1 MRTLQPKSYQQA
13 RQRRH
18 CSFAAQRRCTA
29 TSSSLE
35 AVRISICT
43 WASGHRHPFE
53 CPDRLQLERLGNK
66 AFCFVSR
73 HKQNS
78 EAKKEFETAENR
90 ALLRGDRPSTEIPQQ
105 ASKHARRQGELCLLP
120 PRARY
125 WNRFHTVL
133 AIKDQCA
140 ALRPQ
145 RTAGQGAFSIQAASK
160 ALRHLQ

>member
-1 MRTLQPKSYQQA
+1 MPRPVA
-13 RQRRH
+13 IGEIGPRQRLH
-18 CSFAAQRRCTA
+18 DLFALFGGA
-29 TSSSLE
+29 TN
-35 AVRISICT
+35 
-43 WASGHRHPFE
+43 SG
-53 CPDRLQLERLGNK
+53 
-66 AFCFVSR
+66 
-73 HKQNS
+73 
-78 EAKKEFETAENR
+78 AKKEFETAENR
-90 ALLRGDRPSTEIPQQ
+90 ALLRETDRPSTEIPQQ

-125 WNRFHTVL
+125 WNRFHAVL